1 MPAGDGTLGRK
12 VIFTWNG
19 ATIDGV
25 REKGLNC
32 AGEPI
37 NVSDDD
43 ADGVRQLLAEPGEDT
58 IDISLS
64 GVIKSD
70 VLAAAWHDRA
80 SRIGA
85 VTMTYPNG
93 RVISGDFFLTS
104 YNETGAYNDAMT
116 FEGALQN
123 TGEITFTPGV

>member
-12 VIFTWNG
+12 IIFTWNG

-25 REKGLNC
+25 REKGIAC

-43 ADGVRQLLAEPGEDT
+43 SDGVRELLEEAGENT

-64 GVIKSD
+64 GVLKSTALKQD
-70 VLAAAWHDRA
+70 WFNGNVLR
-80 SRIGA
+80 A
-85 VTMTYPNG
+85 VTMTYPDG
-93 RVISGDFFLTS
+93 SVLAGDFFLAS
-104 YNETGAYNDAMT
+104 YNETGAYNDATT

-123 TGEITFTPGV
+123 SGAVTFTPGP